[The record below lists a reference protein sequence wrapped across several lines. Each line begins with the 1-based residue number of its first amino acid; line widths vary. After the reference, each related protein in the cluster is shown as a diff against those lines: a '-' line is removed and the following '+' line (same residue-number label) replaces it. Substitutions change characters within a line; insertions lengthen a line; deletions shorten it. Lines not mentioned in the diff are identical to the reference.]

1 MGAASSRIWSD
12 ICEMESD
19 EMRVM
24 MLERILATPGYA
36 TEAMSS
42 VGGVYDDT
50 VRWMQMW
57 RRGVREPFPFRRTL
71 PQTVRIR
78 ERPRGP
84 VAVASGPAAF
94 GGGSDH
100 IEHVGG
106 TSWASQSATRATNLY
121 APAPSA
127 SASAQRP
134 GSQTFYEETALVVS
148 PAAKA
153 MDYFQESLVALGI
166 PEDEEDLTHE
176 KIRASFLRVS
186 RKAHP
191 DKGGSKEQFDELQRA
206 YKYVSRILDRVKPR
220 TTEAEREKLSAPV
233 TMDHARAS
241 RAAEAPIAPV
251 KLSSK
256 KLDMGTFNRLFEEN
270 RLPDPTRDN
279 GYGDWMSSQGGSD
292 EVAADPRLKGKFSQT
307 NFEAVFRE
315 RALQQTAGTEIMKRL
330 EPDAI
335 FAPGGTE
342 LGADPRNFTAAFGSD
357 TQFTDLKEA
366 YTTGSTVFQEVADVR
381 VVERSAR
388 SVADAKRVR
397 EQEMSR
403 IDPDEASRIA
413 AAAVALERREAERRR
428 RAAQS
433 DVATEAWAE
442 QMRRRMLVTDR

>member
-1 MGAASSRIWSD
+1 MGAAGSRIWSD

-24 MLERILATPGYA
+24 MLERVLATPGYA
-36 TEAMSS
+36 SAAMSTW
-42 VGGVYDDT
+42 GGVYDEV

-57 RRGVREPFPFRRTL
+57 RRGIRDPFPYRR
-71 PQTVRIR
+71 
-78 ERPRGP
+78 
-84 VAVASGPAAF
+84 AVSLRTQAPAPAV
-94 GGGSDH
+94 SDR
-100 IEHVGG
+100 IEHVGSG
-106 TSWASQSATRATNLY
+106 GWRPPVDVRSANLY
-121 APAPSA
+121 APPTVAHGFQTPSRPVAP
-127 SASAQRP
+127 QPR
-134 GSQTFYEETALVVS
+134 YETAMVVS

-153 MDYFQESLVALGI
+153 LDYFQESLALLGI

-176 KIRASFLRVS
+176 KIRAAFLRVS

-191 DKGGSKEQFDELQRA
+191 DKGGSKERFDELQRA
-206 YKYVSRILDRVKPR
+206 YKYVGRILDRIKPR
-220 TTEAEREKLSAPV
+220 TTESEREKLTAPV

-241 RAAEAPIAPV
+241 RAAEAPVAPV

-256 KLDMGTFNRLFEEN
+256 KLDMSTFNRLFEEN
-270 RLPDPTRDN
+270 RLPDPTRDA

-315 RALQQTAGTEIMKRL
+315 RALKQTAGTEIIKRL

-335 FAPGGTE
+335 ISASGTE
-342 LGADPRNFTAAFGSD
+342 IGGDTRNFTAAFGAD

-381 VVERSAR
+381 VSERSAR
-388 SVADAKRVR
+388 SVEEAQRIRSA
-397 EQEMSR
+397 EMSR
-403 IDPDEASRIA
+403 VDPDESSRIA
-413 AAAVALERREAERRR
+413 AAAAALERREAERRR

-433 DVATEAWAE
+433 DVAAEAWSD
-442 QMRRRMLVTDR
+442 QMRRRLMVTDR

>member
-1 MGAASSRIWSD
+1 MGGAGSRIWSD

-24 MLERILATPGYA
+24 MLERVLATPGYA
-36 TEAMSS
+36 TAAMTTW
-42 VGGVYDDT
+42 GGVYDEV

-57 RRGVREPFPFRRTL
+57 RRGFREPFPYRR
-71 PQTVRIR
+71 
-78 ERPRGP
+78 
-84 VAVASGPAAF
+84 AAT
-94 GGGSDH
+94 DR
-100 IEHVGG
+100 IEHVGNG
-106 TSWASQSATRATNLY
+106 GWKPQNVRAPNM
-121 APAPSA
+121 
-127 SASAQRP
+127 
-134 GSQTFYEETALVVS
+134 YENALVIS

-153 MDYFQESLVALGI
+153 LDYFQEALMLLGI
-166 PEDEEDLTHE
+166 SEDEEDLTHE
-176 KIRASFLRVS
+176 KIRAAFLRIS

-191 DKGGSKEQFDELQRA
+191 DKGGSKEKFDELQRA
-206 YKYVSRILDRVKPR
+206 YKYVGRILDRIKPR
-220 TTEAEREKLSAPV
+220 TTESEREKLTAPV
-233 TMDHARAS
+233 TLDHARAT
-241 RAAEAPIAPV
+241 RAAEAPAAPV

-256 KLDMGTFNRLFEEN
+256 KLDMSMFNKLFEEN
-270 RLPDPTRDN
+270 RLPDPTRDT

-315 RALQQTAGTEIMKRL
+315 RALKQTAGTEITKRL

-335 FAPGGTE
+335 FASGGTE

-388 SVADAKRVR
+388 SVEDAKRSR
-397 EQEMSR
+397 EAEMSR
-403 IDPDEASRIA
+403 VDPDEASRIA

-428 RAAQS
+428 RAAQT
-433 DVATEAWAE
+433 DMAAEAWSE
-442 QMRRRMLVTDR
+442 QMRRRLLVSDR

>member
-1 MGAASSRIWSD
+1 
-12 ICEMESD
+12 
-19 EMRVM
+19 
-24 MLERILATPGYA
+24 
-36 TEAMSS
+36 
-42 VGGVYDDT
+42 
-50 VRWMQMW
+50 
-57 RRGVREPFPFRRTL
+57 
-71 PQTVRIR
+71 
-78 ERPRGP
+78 
-84 VAVASGPAAF
+84 
-94 GGGSDH
+94 
-100 IEHVGG
+100 
-106 TSWASQSATRATNLY
+106 
-121 APAPSA
+121 
-127 SASAQRP
+127 
-134 GSQTFYEETALVVS
+134 
-148 PAAKA
+148 
-153 MDYFQESLVALGI
+153 MDYFQESLAALGI

-279 GYGDWMSSQGGSD
+279 GYGDWMSSQGGDDSI
-292 EVAADPRLKGKFSQT
+292 AADPRLKGKFNQS
-307 NFEAVFRE
+307 NFESVFRE

-388 SVADAKRVR
+388 SVADAKRLR
-397 EQEMSR
+397 ETEMSR
-403 IDPDEASRIA
+403 VDPDEASRIA

>member
-1 MGAASSRIWSD
+1 
-12 ICEMESD
+12 MESD
-19 EMRVM
+19 DMRIM
-24 MLERILATPGYA
+24 MLERVLATPGYA
-36 TEAMSS
+36 TAAMTT
-42 VGGVYDDT
+42 GVYDVT
-50 VRWMQMW
+50 VRWLQSW
-57 RRGVREPFPFRRTL
+57 QRGIREPFPYRR
-71 PQTVRIR
+71 PQIQN
-78 ERPRGP
+78 PNPKP
-84 VAVASGPAAF
+84 VSVPVI
-94 GGGSDH
+94 DR

-106 TSWASQSATRATNLY
+106 YRAPVY
-121 APAPSA
+121 
-127 SASAQRP
+127 R
-134 GSQTFYEETALVVS
+134 ETAMVVS

-153 MDYFQESLVALGI
+153 MDYFQESLAILGI

-186 RKAHP
+186 RRAHP
-191 DKGGSKEQFDELQRA
+191 DKGGSKELFDELSRA

-241 RAAEAPIAPV
+241 RSSEEPVAPV

-270 RLPDPTRDN
+270 RLPDPHRDN
-279 GYGDWMSSQGGSD
+279 GYGDWMSSQGGDDSI
-292 EVAADPRLKGKFSQT
+292 AADPRLKGKFNQT
-307 NFEAVFRE
+307 NFESVFRE

-330 EPDAI
+330 EPDALV
-335 FAPGGTE
+335 APVGTE
-342 LGADPRNFTAAFGSD
+342 LGADTRNFTAAFGSD

-388 SVADAKRVR
+388 SVGEAKRVR

-403 IDPDEASRIA
+403 VDPDEASRIA

-428 RAAQS
+428 RAAQT
-433 DVATEAWAE
+433 DVASEAWAD
-442 QMRRRMLVTDR
+442 QMRRRLLVSDR